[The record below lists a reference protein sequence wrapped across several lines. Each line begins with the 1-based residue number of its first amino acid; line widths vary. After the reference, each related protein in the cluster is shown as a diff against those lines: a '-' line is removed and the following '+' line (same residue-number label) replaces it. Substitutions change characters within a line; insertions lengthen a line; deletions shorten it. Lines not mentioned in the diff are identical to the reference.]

1 MIHLFCY
8 KLFSNIK
15 YFKVYGL
22 ICKTFQAQPFKVDDL
37 VIGAR
42 DPLTKS
48 PTLVAG
54 SMT

>member
-37 VIGAR
+37 
-42 DPLTKS
+42 S
-48 PTLVAG
+48 PTLIAG

>member
-15 YFKVYGL
+15 YFKAYGL
-22 ICKTFQAQPFKVDDL
+22 ICKTFQAQPFKVDGS
-37 VIGAR
+37 VVGAR
-42 DPLTKS
+42 GPLAKL

-54 SMT
+54 STT